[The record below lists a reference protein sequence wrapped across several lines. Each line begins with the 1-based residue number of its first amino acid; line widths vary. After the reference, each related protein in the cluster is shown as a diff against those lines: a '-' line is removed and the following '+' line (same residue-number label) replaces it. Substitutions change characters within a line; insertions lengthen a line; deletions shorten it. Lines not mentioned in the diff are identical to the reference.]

1 MEDDSKDLLPLLDLI
16 LETVEPA
23 SGNNLKEKDLKAQV
37 FNLAY
42 DNFLGRMGIAR
53 IYEGKIKKNQNIF

>member
-1 MEDDSKDLLPLLDLI
+1 M
-16 LETVEPA
+16 
-23 SGNNLKEKDLKAQV
+23 

-53 IYEGKIKKNQNIF
+53 IYEGTLKNKQQVFIKNANGEEFKGRVSKLFTFEGFK